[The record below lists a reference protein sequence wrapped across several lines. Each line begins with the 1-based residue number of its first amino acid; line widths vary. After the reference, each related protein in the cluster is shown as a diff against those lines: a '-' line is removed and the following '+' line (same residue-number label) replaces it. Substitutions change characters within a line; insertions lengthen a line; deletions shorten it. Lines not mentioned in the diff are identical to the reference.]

1 MITSKTKDSM
11 RFKRSDESQIQV
23 KADQYGVAVIVTDP
37 DGHVSYFP
45 LTPSDT
51 EILHQFLGEALPM
64 WDKDEI

>member
-11 RFKRSDESQIQV
+11 RFKRSDGSQVQV
-23 KADQYGVAVIVTDP
+23 QSDQYGLAVTVTDP
-37 DGHVSYFP
+37 EGYVSYFP

-51 EILHQFLGEALPM
+51 AILHQFLGEALPM